1 MNVCRRGDVVDQEL
15 AGGVGKS
22 VNLVAVV
29 NLVVFLRPP
38 GVNILLALL
47 GRLIIPQLAAPA
59 LLDELIFLTRIA
71 LLGGLNERAVED
83 HGARV
88 AEQALLAKLLGCA
101 YVIDS
106 QRPDLTNISR

>member
-71 LLGGLNERAVED
+71 LLGGSTNEPSRIMAPVLPSKPCS
-83 HGARV
+83 RSSSR
-88 AEQALLAKLLGCA
+88 CA

>member
-71 LLGGLNERAVED
+71 LLGGPQRTSRRGSWRPCCRASPAREAPR
-83 HGARV
+83 GAR
-88 AEQALLAKLLGCA
+88 
-101 YVIDS
+101 
-106 QRPDLTNISR
+106 T

>member
-59 LLDELIFLTRIA
+59 LLDELISLTRMA

-88 AEQALLAKLLGCA
+88 AEQALLAKLLE
-101 YVIDS
+101 VRVRD
-106 QRPDLTNISR
+106 